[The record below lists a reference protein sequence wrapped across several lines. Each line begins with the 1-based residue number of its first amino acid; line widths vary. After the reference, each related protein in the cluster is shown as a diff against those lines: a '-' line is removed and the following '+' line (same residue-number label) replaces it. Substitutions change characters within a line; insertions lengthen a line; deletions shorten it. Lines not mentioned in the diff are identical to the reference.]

1 MAVNVPTPLPAQVAQ
16 PNQAELDR
24 TELNIRNN
32 VLHGVAANV
41 ALNLASPF
49 LGIFALK
56 MGASNTEVALLSSAP
71 AIVSLLATIPGAFY
85 VDRFARKKRVTTAF
99 FLANRVFY
107 LALACVPFFVPDRR
121 AAVLVAVVA
130 LMNLPG
136 AIGNV
141 SWQSFIS
148 RVIPPTRR
156 AQAFARRSRWMNVL
170 GTATVIVA
178 GRALDVMTFPVGYQV
193 VLVLA
198 FVAAMIE
205 VQIFQRIEEPEA
217 ELAAARKGDSP
228 AAPAGTSPAVPAGA
242 RPAAPAGDSPVAQPG
257 ASPAAGFW
265 GSVTEAFADITR
277 HPRFIWYTL
286 ASVVFY
292 FMWQTA
298 WPLFTLYQVKVLEAN
313 NLWIS
318 LLQIANTGGAMFGYG
333 FWAAFADRNGH
344 LRTLVVSTAGI
355 CLVPFYYAFSHSLV
369 TITVLNL
376 GTGVIFSGVNLA
388 LFNAL
393 LEHAPERYTTRY
405 IAYYNW
411 AVAATTVVAPLAGV
425 GLLSLLKNSYFWAFM
440 VCAVGRVFGSLCFYF
455 VMRREQVD
463 DRAAAEVAA
472 AVDRDTAV

>member
-1 MAVNVPTPLPAQVAQ
+1 MNVPTSFPTPAAQ
-16 PNQAELDR
+16 TDQAELDR
-24 TELNIRNN
+24 TERNTRNN

-49 LGIFALK
+49 FGIFALK

-71 AIVSLLATIPGAFY
+71 AIVSLLAMIPGAFY
-85 VDRFARKKRVTTAF
+85 VDRFPRKKRVTTAF
-99 FLANRVFY
+99 FVANRVFY
-107 LALACVPFFVPDRR
+107 LALACVPFFVLDRR

-148 RVIPPTRR
+148 RVIPPAQR
-156 AQAFARRSRWMNVL
+156 AQAFARRSRWMNIL
-170 GTATVIVA
+170 GTATVVVA
-178 GRALDVMTFPVGYQV
+178 GRALDVMAYPLGYQV
-193 VLVLA
+193 VFVLA

-217 ELAAARKGDSP
+217 ALAAAP
-228 AAPAGTSPAVPAGA
+228 ADALPAT
-242 RPAAPAGDSPVAQPG
+242 
-257 ASPAAGFW
+257 AGFW
-265 GSVTEAFADITR
+265 GSVAEAFADIAR

-298 WPLFTLYQVKVLEAN
+298 WPLFTLYQVRVLGAN

-333 FWAAFADRNGH
+333 FWAAFADRKGH
-344 LRTLVVSTAGI
+344 LKTLVVSSTGI
-355 CLVPFYYAFSHSLV
+355 CLVPFYYAFSHSLL

-376 GTGVIFSGVNLA
+376 GTGVIFAGVNLA

-393 LEHAPERYTTRY
+393 LEHIPDRYTTRY

-411 AVAATTVVAPLAGV
+411 AVALTTVVAPLAGV
-425 GLLSLLKNSYFWAFM
+425 GLLSLLRNNYFLAFM
-440 VCAVGRVFGSLCFYF
+440 ICAVARLFGSLSFHL
-455 VMRREQVD
+455 VMRREQAD
-463 DRAAAEVAA
+463 DRAAEVVAA
-472 AVDRDTAV
+472 AGRAAPV